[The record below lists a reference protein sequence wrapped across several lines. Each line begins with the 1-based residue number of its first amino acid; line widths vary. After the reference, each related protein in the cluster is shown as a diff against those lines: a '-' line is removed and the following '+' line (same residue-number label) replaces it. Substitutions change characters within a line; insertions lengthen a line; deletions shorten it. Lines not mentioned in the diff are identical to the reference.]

1 MISPWPEDCTQNM
14 LEHKMERIIY
24 FDNAATSWPKPVSV
38 YRRMDEFIRK
48 WGANPGR
55 AGHRMAVSAERIIEE
70 TRYQIARFFGIQDQR
85 RVIFTLNCT
94 DSLNIGIKGL
104 LRKGDHVITTYL
116 EHNSVSRPLEG
127 LVKKG
132 LVTVT
137 RVSHNEEGFID
148 LEELSQAFTSQ
159 TRLVVVVHG
168 SNVIGSLQPVREI
181 GEIVR
186 GKGAIFMVD
195 AAQTAGVIPIDVV
208 GDNIDL
214 LAFPGHKAL
223 FGPPG
228 TGGLYVG
235 PRADLVPWREG
246 GSGVDSE
253 SELQPENL
261 PFKLEGGTNNTVG
274 IAGLGAGISFIQKE
288 GIEKIRQHEL
298 GLTNHLLQEL
308 SRIGKVK
315 IYGPKNGE
323 TRIGTISFN
332 VEDLSPAA
340 VGAILDESFHIACR
354 TGLHCAPYTHKKL
367 GTFPEGTVRFSL
379 GYFNTKEE
387 IDFAIESLSQ
397 IVASNKKI

>member
-1 MISPWPEDCTQNM
+1 
-14 LEHKMERIIY
+14 MERIIY
-24 FDNAATSWPKPVSV
+24 FDNAATSWPKPVNV

-55 AGHRMAVSAERIIEE
+55 AGHRMAIGAERIIEE
-70 TRYQIARFFGIQDQR
+70 TRYQIARFFGIQDYR

-132 LVTVT
+132 LISVT
-137 RVSHNEEGFID
+137 RVRHNEEGFVN
-148 LEELSQAFTSQ
+148 LEELSQAFTPQ

-181 GEIVR
+181 GKIVR
-186 GKGAIFMVD
+186 GKGAILMVD
-195 AAQTAGVIPIDVV
+195 AAQTAGVIPIDVER
-208 GDNIDL
+208 DNVDL

-235 PRADLVPWREG
+235 PKVGLQPWREG

-253 SELQPENL
+253 SELQPEEL
-261 PFKLEGGTNNTVG
+261 PFKLEGGTINTVG
-274 IAGLGAGISFIQKE
+274 VAGLEAGIAFIQKE
-288 GIEKIRQHEL
+288 GIEKIRQHEME
-298 GLTNHLLQEL
+298 LTQYLLQKL
-308 SRIGKVK
+308 SEMKKVR
-315 IYGPKNGE
+315 IYGSRDGE
-323 TRIGTISFN
+323 MRIGTVSFN
-332 VEDLSPAA
+332 IEGLSPAE
-340 VGAILDESFHIACR
+340 VGAILDESFGIACR
-354 TGLHCAPYTHKKL
+354 TGLHCAPYTHRKL

-379 GYFNTKEE
+379 GYFNTREE
-387 IDFAIESLSQ
+387 IDFAINSLAQ
-397 IVASNKKI
+397 IAP

>member
-1 MISPWPEDCTQNM
+1 
-14 LEHKMERIIY
+14 MERIIY
-24 FDNAATSWPKPVSV
+24 FDNAATSWPKPVNV
-38 YRRMDEFIRK
+38 YRRMDGFIRK

-55 AGHRMAVSAERIIEE
+55 AGHRMAIGAERIIEE
-70 TRYQIARFFGIQDQR
+70 TRYQIARFFGIQDYR

-132 LVTVT
+132 LISVT
-137 RVSHNEEGFID
+137 RVRHNEEGFVN
-148 LEELSQAFTSQ
+148 LEELSQAFTPQ

-168 SNVIGSLQPVREI
+168 SNVIGSLQPIREI
-181 GEIVR
+181 GKIVR

-195 AAQTAGVIPIDVV
+195 AAQTAGVIPIDVER
-208 GDNIDL
+208 DNVDL

-235 PRADLVPWREG
+235 PKVGLQPWREG

-253 SELQPENL
+253 SELQPEEL
-261 PFKLEGGTNNTVG
+261 PFKLEGGTINTVG
-274 IAGLGAGISFIQKE
+274 VAGLEAGIAFIQKE
-288 GIEKIRQHEL
+288 GIEKIRQHEME
-298 GLTNHLLQEL
+298 LTQYLLQKL
-308 SRIGKVK
+308 SEIRKVR
-315 IYGPKNGE
+315 IYGSKDGE
-323 TRIGTISFN
+323 MRIGTVSFN
-332 VEDLSPAA
+332 IEGLSPAE
-340 VGAILDESFHIACR
+340 VGAILDESFGIACR
-354 TGLHCAPYTHKKL
+354 TGLHCAPYTHRKL

-379 GYFNTKEE
+379 GYFNTREE
-387 IDFAIESLSQ
+387 IDFAINSLAQ
-397 IVASNKKI
+397 IAP

>member
-1 MISPWPEDCTQNM
+1 MKRT
-14 LEHKMERIIY
+14 IY

-38 YRRMDEFIRK
+38 YRKMDEFIRK

-55 AGHRMAVSAERIIEE
+55 AGHRMAVGAERIIEE
-70 TRYQIARFFGIQDQR
+70 TRYQIAQFFGIKDYR
-85 RVIFTLNCT
+85 RIIFTLNCT

-132 LVTVT
+132 TITVT
-137 RVSHNEEGFID
+137 RINHSEDGFID
-148 LEELSQAFTSQ
+148 LQELNKAFTPQ

-168 SNVIGSLQPVREI
+168 SNVIGSLQPIREI
-181 GEIVR
+181 GKICKEKSV
-186 GKGAIFMVD
+186 IFMVD
-195 AAQTAGVIPIDVV
+195 AAQTAGVIPIDV
-208 GDNIDL
+208 GRDNIDL

-235 PRADLVPWREG
+235 AKVNLEPWREG

-253 SELQPENL
+253 SEIQPKEL
-261 PFKLEGGTNNTVG
+261 PFRLEGGTINTVG
-274 IAGLGAGISFIQKE
+274 VAGLGAGITFIQKE
-288 GIEKIRQHEL
+288 GIEKIRQHEME
-298 GLTNHLLQEL
+298 LTKYLLQKL
-308 SRIGKVK
+308 ARIKKIKV
-315 IYGPKNGE
+315 YGPQNGE
-323 TRIGTISFN
+323 KRIGTVSFN
-332 VEDLSPAA
+332 IKDLNPAE
-340 VGAILDESFHIACR
+340 VGAILDESFGIACR
-354 TGLHCAPYTHKKL
+354 TGLHCGPHTHKKL

-387 IDFAIESLSQ
+387 VDFAIKALTQ
-397 IVASNKKI
+397 VTP